1 MVENS
6 HLNDPH
12 RLEFEEYV
20 YDNHRTAEELR
31 HLLLRQY
38 DEIQELKHKTVG
50 GMKPPTPTLNP
61 SQPRL

>member
-1 MVENS
+1 MDVVENS

-12 RLEFEEYV
+12 RMEFEEYV

-38 DEIQELKHKTVG
+38 DEIQELRHRIV
-50 GMKPPTPTLNP
+50 PSTPQAQAPNL
-61 SQPRL
+61 RLGS

>member
-1 MVENS
+1 MAVIDNS

-12 RLEFEEYV
+12 RMEFEEYI

-38 DEIQELKHKTVG
+38 DEIQELKHKEHGT
-50 GMKPPTPTLNP
+50 TPQTPVSHN
-61 SQPRL
+61 

>member
-1 MVENS
+1 MDVAETA

-31 HLLLRQY
+31 HLLLRQW
-38 DEIQELKHKTVG
+38 DEIQDLRQKLGAPQQTRTET
-50 GMKPPTPTLNP
+50 
-61 SQPRL
+61 R

>member
-1 MVENS
+1 MSVDNS

-31 HLLLRQY
+31 HLLLKQW
-38 DEIQELKHKTVG
+38 DEIQVLKNRLG
-50 GMKPPTPTLNP
+50 GNNQPTMQTN
-61 SQPRL
+61 QVA

>member
-1 MVENS
+1 MDVAGNP

-31 HLLLRQY
+31 HLLLKQY
-38 DEIQELKHKTVG
+38 DEIQELKQKVAG
-50 GMKPPTPTLNP
+50 VIPRPNP
-61 SQPRL
+61 N

>member
-1 MVENS
+1 MDVIANP

-31 HLLLRQY
+31 HLLLKQY
-38 DEIQELKHKTVG
+38 DEIQELKHKATG
-50 GMKPPTPTLNP
+50 TTPQPPMSPN
-61 SQPRL
+61 